1 MSLCEVL
8 HVKILRKLLL
18 RYKSFLKFLHA
29 YVNNWVILWKLKM
42 PEFMNSS
49 FNQLLFAPKVTG
61 FPGNLGQ
68 YTSSRLI
75 DLRQSLYT
83 LTFVCLKKEGLFT
96 CNGWT
101 IEPIFLRYQ
110 IRRWWNPPKSSQIT
124 FKSNHCLRV
133 MPKGPKVAPLSL
145 QAQLWIMTMNN
156 NEWMSYNSFQFFDGF
171 ETLKRTA
178 GVI

>member
-1 MSLCEVL
+1 MSKYCGCFFCITNHFWNFFTLTLTIGLFSE
-8 HVKILRKLLL
+8 K
-18 RYKSFLKFLHA
+18 
-29 YVNNWVILWKLKM
+29 
-42 PEFMNSS
+42 S
-49 FNQLLFAPKVTG
+49 FNQLLFGPKLTG

-75 DLRQSLYT
+75 DLRQSLYV

-101 IEPIFLRYQ
+101 IEPIFLPYQ
-110 IRRWWNPPKSSQIT
+110 IRRWWNPRKSSQIT

-133 MPKGPKVAPLSL
+133 MPKVAPLSL
-145 QAQLWIMTMNN
+145 QAQLETMTMNN
-156 NEWMSYNSFQFFDGF
+156 NEWMSYNSFQFFDGY
-171 ETLKRTA
+171 ETVQRTA

>member
-1 MSLCEVL
+1 MSKYCG
-8 HVKILRKLLL
+8 
-18 RYKSFLKFLHA
+18 SFFCITNHFWNFFTLTLTIGLFSEK
-29 YVNNWVILWKLKM
+29 
-42 PEFMNSS
+42 S
-49 FNQLLFAPKVTG
+49 FNQLLFGPKLTG

-75 DLRQSLYT
+75 DLRQSLYV

-101 IEPIFLRYQ
+101 IEPIFFPYQ
-110 IRRWWNPPKSSQIT
+110 ICRWWNPRKSSQIT

-133 MPKGPKVAPLSL
+133 MPKVAPLSL
-145 QAQLWIMTMNN
+145 QAQLETMTMNN
-156 NEWMSYNSFQFFDGF
+156 NEWMSYNSFQFFDGY
-171 ETLKRTA
+171 ETLKKTA